1 MYTHAFRMRR
11 LSSAIALASII
22 GTPTL
27 VFAQQ
32 SDAASDVELEAMQ
45 VVGTAMDAMGYIEA
59 EKQPSVGKL
68 DVPLNEQ
75 PFSMSVVDEQ
85 FMQDTGSKTIQ
96 DALLYTPG
104 VYAGNYGFDTRI
116 DGASV
121 RGIEAGRYLDGLRQL
136 YGSYNSVRTNPYALE
151 SLEVLKGPSSMLYGQ
166 ADLGGIINGVSKLPE
181 EEPSGEVWAQYG
193 SHNRKQLAVDVTGA
207 ADEEGK
213 LLYRLVALKRDSDT
227 QVDHVEDDGY
237 VVSPSLTWRPSD
249 DTEITLLVNRQENEG
264 QVSAQF
270 LPQAGTLEPGSEGFI
285 GSERFV
291 GEPGWDRFDR
301 EKTETT
307 LFFDHQL
314 NRDWAFSATARYT
327 DSSTETREHWVDI
340 PSVPDAN
347 GEVSRTIFTADAETQ
362 IFNLDARLEGD
373 FNLGNT
379 QHNLMAGI
387 DRQDATWE
395 QDNYSSVPG
404 GGGAFDIYDP
414 QYGDLQLDSLA
425 PTDQPGNEVEQV
437 GIYLA
442 DHIEVGP
449 VAVSAGLRHDWAEN
463 RELAVTGADTVSDE
477 EATTG
482 RLGLMYRFENG
493 ISPYVSYSEAF
504 SMNLGTDG
512 TANQSTLK
520 PTTGEQEEAG
530 VKYLSPDK
538 SLAISAAYFDITQ
551 ENRINDGTTPG
562 GVEQTGAVIDGW
574 ELQINK
580 RWQDFE
586 TQLGYTNM
594 NADDASSGERL
605 SAVAEKQASWWNKL
619 YVGNNWRVGAG
630 VRYIGDNVG
639 SGGAPK
645 VPSETLFDA
654 MIGYTVGQWDL
665 SLDAK
670 NLTDEEFVSWC
681 RYEGGDCGYGE
692 RRNVTA
698 NVRYQF

>member
-1 MYTHAFRMRR
+1 MRC
-11 LSSAIALASII
+11 LSSAVAMASIF

-27 VFAQQ
+27 VVAQQ
-32 SDAASDVELEAMQ
+32 NPSANDVELEAMQ
-45 VVGTAMDAMGYIEA
+45 VVATAVDAMGYIEA

-75 PFSMSVVDEQ
+75 PFSLSVVDEQ

-104 VYAGNYGFDTRI
+104 VYAGNFGFDTRI
-116 DGASV
+116 DGATV
-121 RGIEAGRYLDGLRQL
+121 RGVDAGRYLDGLRQI

-151 SLEVLKGPSSMLYGQ
+151 SVEVLKGPSSMLYGQ

-181 EEPSGEVWAQYG
+181 EERSGEVWAQYG
-193 SHNRKQLAVDVTGA
+193 SNNRKQLAFDVTGA
-207 ADEEGK
+207 ADEDGK
-213 LLYRLVALKRDSDT
+213 LLYRLVGLKRDSDT

-249 DTEITLLVNRQENEG
+249 DTEITLLVNRQENKG

-270 LPQAGTLEPGSEGFI
+270 LPQAGTLEPGSQGFI

-291 GEPGWDRFDR
+291 GEPGWDRYDR

-340 PSVPDAN
+340 GTQPDAN
-347 GEVSRTIFTADAETQ
+347 GEVSRTIYTADAETQ
-362 IFNLDARLEGD
+362 IFNLDARLEGE
-373 FNLGNT
+373 FALGDT
-379 QHNLMAGI
+379 KHNLIAGI

-395 QDNYSSVPG
+395 QDNYSSVAG
-404 GGGAFDIYDP
+404 GGGTINIYDP
-414 QYGDLQLDSLA
+414 QYGNLQLDSLD
-425 PTDQPGNEVEQV
+425 PSDRPGNEIDQV

-449 VAVSAGLRHDWAEN
+449 VVVSAGLRHDWAEN
-463 RELAVTGADTVSDE
+463 RQVAVAGSDTVSDE

-482 RLGLMYRFENG
+482 RLGLMYQFDNG

-504 SMNLGTDG
+504 AMNLGNDG
-512 TANQSTLK
+512 ASEGGTLD
-520 PTTGEQEEAG
+520 PTTGEQEEVG
-530 VKYLSPDK
+530 IKYLSPDK
-538 SLAISAAYFDITQ
+538 SLSVSAAYFDISE
-551 ENRINDGTTPG
+551 ENRIAEGATPG
-562 GVEQTGAVIDGW
+562 GVTQTGAVIDGW

-594 NADDASSGERL
+594 NADDESTGERL
-605 SAVAEKQASWWNKL
+605 PYVAEKQASWWNKL
-619 YVGNNWRVGAG
+619 YLGNNWRFGAG

-645 VPSETLFDA
+645 VPSETLVDA
-654 MIGYTVGQWDL
+654 MIGYTVGKWDL

-670 NLTDEEFVSWC
+670 NLTDEEFISWC

-698 NVRYQF
+698 NVRYRF

>member
-1 MYTHAFRMRR
+1 MQKSAFHLRK
-11 LSSAIALASII
+11 LSSAVALASLM
-22 GTPTL
+22 TPAYAT
-27 VFAQQ
+27 AQQ
-32 SDAASDVELEAMQ
+32 AEPASDVELESMQ
-45 VVGTAMDAMGYIEA
+45 VIGTALDAMGYIEA

-121 RGIEAGRYLDGLRQL
+121 RGIEAGRYLDGLRQI

-181 EEPSGEVWAQYG
+181 EERQGEVWAQYG

-207 ADEEGK
+207 ADEDGK
-213 LLYRLVALKRDSDT
+213 LLYRLVALQRDSDT

-270 LPQAGTLEPGSEGFI
+270 LPQAGTLEPGSQGFI

-291 GEPGWDRFDR
+291 GEPGWDRYDR

-327 DSSTETREHWVDI
+327 ESSTETREHWVDI

-347 GEVSRTIFTADAETQ
+347 GEVSRTIFTADDETQ
-362 IFNLDARLEGD
+362 IFNIDARLEGD
-373 FNLGNT
+373 FELGNT
-379 QHNLMAGI
+379 QHNLIAGI
-387 DRQDATWE
+387 DRQDAHWE
-395 QDNYSSVPG
+395 QDNYFSTGAGLG
-404 GGGAFDIYDP
+404 GTIDIYDP
-414 QYGDLQLDSLA
+414 EYGNLQLDSVD
-425 PTDQPGNEVEQV
+425 PIDGSQNDIEQV

-449 VAVSAGLRHDWAEN
+449 VVVSAGLRHDWAEN
-463 RELAVTGADTVSDE
+463 REVPATGTETVSDE

-482 RLGLMYRFENG
+482 RLGLMYQFDNG

-504 SMNLGTDG
+504 TMNLGTDG

-551 ENRINDGTTPG
+551 QNRIEEGATPG

-594 NADDASSGERL
+594 NANNDSTGERL

-619 YVGNNWRVGAG
+619 YVGNNWRLGAG

>member
-1 MYTHAFRMRR
+1 MHYSAFHLRK
-11 LSSAIALASII
+11 LSSAVALASVF
-22 GTPTL
+22 GSPTIA
-27 VFAQQ
+27 FAQQ
-32 SDAASDVELEAMQ
+32 TDATSDVELEAMQ

-59 EKQPSVGKL
+59 ERQPDVGKL

-104 VYAGNYGFDTRI
+104 VYAGNFGFDTRI

-121 RGIEAGRYLDGLRQL
+121 RGISAGRYLDGLRQL

-181 EEPSGEVWAQYG
+181 EERSGEVWAQYG

-207 ADEEGK
+207 ADEDGE

-237 VVSPSLTWRPSD
+237 VVSPSLTWRPSN
-249 DTEITLLVNRQENEG
+249 DTEITLLVNRQENKG

-270 LPQAGTLEPGSEGFI
+270 LPQAGTLESGSQGFI

-291 GEPGWDRFDR
+291 GEPGWDRYDR

-307 LFFDHQL
+307 LFFDHQI
-314 NRDWAFSATARYT
+314 NHDWAFSATARYT
-327 DSSTETREHWVDI
+327 DSSTETREHWVTI
-340 PSVPDAN
+340 PSQPDAN
-347 GEVSRTIFTADAETQ
+347 GEVPRTIFTADAATQ
-362 IFNLDARLEGD
+362 IFNVDARLEGE
-373 FNLGNT
+373 FALGNT
-379 QHNLMAGI
+379 QHSLIAGI
-387 DRQDATWE
+387 DRQDAHWE
-395 QDNYSSVPG
+395 QDNYYYGYGEG
-404 GGGAFDIYDP
+404 GTIDVYDP
-414 QYGDLQLDSLA
+414 EYGNLQLDSLN
-425 PTDQPGNEVEQV
+425 PTDQPDNEIEQV

-449 VAVSAGLRHDWAEN
+449 VVVSAGLRHDWAEN
-463 RELAVTGADTVSDE
+463 RELAVNGADTVSDE

-482 RLGLMYRFENG
+482 RLGLMYRFDNG

-512 TANQSTLK
+512 TASQSTLK

-530 VKYLSPDK
+530 IKYLSPDK

-551 ENRINDGTTPG
+551 ENRVNDGSTPG

-574 ELQINK
+574 ELQVNK

-586 TQLGYTNM
+586 TQLGYTHM

-605 SAVAEKQASWWNKL
+605 PYVAEKQASWWNKL
-619 YVGNNWRVGAG
+619 YLGNNWRFGAG

-645 VPSETLFDA
+645 VPSETLVDA

-670 NLTDEEFVSWC
+670 NLTDEEFISWC

>member
-1 MYTHAFRMRR
+1 MHHSIFHMRK
-11 LSSAIALASII
+11 LTSAVALASLIA
-22 GTPTL
+22 PT
-27 VFAQQ
+27 FAAAQQ
-32 SDAASDVELEAMQ
+32 AGSPSNVELEAMQ
-45 VVGTAMDAMGYIEA
+45 VLGSAADAMGYIEA

-75 PFSMSVVDEQ
+75 PFSLSVVDEQ
-85 FMQDTGSKTIQ
+85 FMQDTGSQTIQ
-96 DALLYTPG
+96 DALRYTPG

-181 EEPSGEVWAQYG
+181 EERSGEVWAQYG

-207 ADEEGK
+207 ANEDGT

-237 VVSPSLTWRPSD
+237 VVAPSLTWRPSD
-249 DTEITLLVNRQENEG
+249 DTEVTLLVNRQENKG

-270 LPQAGTLEPGSEGFI
+270 LPQAGTLEPGSQGFI

-291 GEPGWDRFDR
+291 GEPGWDRYDR

-347 GEVSRTIFTADAETQ
+347 GEVSRTIFTADAATQ
-362 IFNLDARLEGD
+362 IFNVDARLQGNFE
-373 FNLGNT
+373 LGNT
-379 QHNLMAGI
+379 QHNLIAGI
-387 DRQDATWE
+387 DRQDARWE
-395 QDNYSSVPG
+395 QDHYDSVPG
-404 GGGAFDIYDP
+404 GGGNIDIYNP
-414 QYGDLQLDSLA
+414 QYGDLQLDSLN
-425 PTDQPGNEVEQV
+425 PSDRPDNEIEQV

-449 VAVSAGLRHDWAEN
+449 VVVSAGLRHDWAEN
-463 RELAVTGADTVSDE
+463 RELAVSGSDSVSDQ

-482 RLGLMYRFENG
+482 RLGLMYRFANG
-493 ISPYVSYSEAF
+493 VSPYVSYSEAF
-504 SMNLGTDG
+504 TMNLGTDG
-512 TANQSTLK
+512 TANPSALE
-520 PTTGEQEEAG
+520 PTRGEQEEAG
-530 VKYLSPDK
+530 IKYLSPDK

-551 ENRINDGTTPG
+551 ENRVSDGVTPG

-586 TQLGYTNM
+586 TQLGYTHM
-594 NADDASSGERL
+594 NANDDSSGERL

-619 YVGNNWRVGAG
+619 YVGNHWRLAAG

-639 SGGAPK
+639 FGGSPV
-645 VPSETLFDA
+645 VPSETLYDA
-654 MIGYTVGQWDL
+654 MIGYTVGQWDI

-670 NLTDEEFVSWC
+670 NLTDEEFISWC

>member
-1 MYTHAFRMRR
+1 MHHSIFHMRK
-11 LSSAIALASII
+11 LTSSVALASLIA
-22 GTPTL
+22 PT
-27 VFAQQ
+27 FAAAQQ
-32 SDAASDVELEAMQ
+32 AGSLSNVELEAMQ
-45 VVGTAMDAMGYIEA
+45 VLGTAADAMGYIEA

-68 DVPLNEQ
+68 DAPLNEQ
-75 PFSMSVVDEQ
+75 PFSMSVADEQ
-85 FMQDTGSKTIQ
+85 FMQDTGSHTIQ
-96 DALLYTPG
+96 DALRYTPG

-181 EEPSGEVWAQYG
+181 EERQGEVWAQYG

-207 ADEEGK
+207 ANEDGT
-213 LLYRLVALKRDSDT
+213 LLYRLVALQRDSDT

-237 VVSPSLTWRPSD
+237 VVAPSLTWRPSD
-249 DTEITLLVNRQENEG
+249 DTAITLLVNRQENKG

-270 LPQAGTLEPGSEGFI
+270 LPQAGTLEPGSQGFI

-291 GEPGWDRFDR
+291 GEPGWDRYDR

-347 GEVSRTIFTADAETQ
+347 GEVSRTIFTADAATQ
-362 IFNLDARLEGD
+362 IFNVDARLEGN
-373 FNLGNT
+373 FELGNT
-379 QHNLMAGI
+379 QHNLIAGI
-387 DRQDATWE
+387 DRQDARWE
-395 QDNYSSVPG
+395 QDHYDSVPG
-404 GGGAFDIYDP
+404 GGGNIDIYNP
-414 QYGDLQLDSLA
+414 QYGDLQLDSLN
-425 PTDQPGNEVEQV
+425 PSDRPDNEIEQV

-449 VAVSAGLRHDWAEN
+449 VVVSAGLRHDWAEN
-463 RELAVTGADTVSDE
+463 RQLAVSGSDSVSDQ

-482 RLGLMYRFENG
+482 RLGLMYRFANG
-493 ISPYVSYSEAF
+493 VSPYVSYSEAF
-504 SMNLGTDG
+504 TMNLGTDG
-512 TANQSTLK
+512 TANPSALE
-520 PTTGEQEEAG
+520 PTRGEQEEAG

-551 ENRINDGTTPG
+551 ENRVSDGVTPG

-586 TQLGYTNM
+586 TQLGYTYM
-594 NADDASSGERL
+594 NANDDSSGERL

-619 YVGNNWRVGAG
+619 YVGNHWRLAAG

-639 SGGAPK
+639 FGGSPV
-645 VPSETLFDA
+645 VPSETLYDA
-654 MIGYTVGQWDL
+654 MIGYTVGQWDI

-670 NLTDEEFVSWC
+670 NLTDEEFISWC

>member
-1 MYTHAFRMRR
+1 MPR
-11 LSSAIALASII
+11 AIAIASLL
-22 GTPTL
+22 GTSAYAVAQDDLNTPT
-27 VFAQQ
+27 
-32 SDAASDVELEAMQ
+32 VELDTVE
-45 VVGTAMDAMGYIEA
+45 VTAESTGQFGYIEM
-59 EKQPSVGKL
+59 EETPGVGKMN
-68 DVPLNEQ
+68 VPLKDQ
-75 PFSMSVVDEQ
+75 PFSISVVDEQ

-104 VYAGNYGFDTRI
+104 VYAGNFGFDTRI

-121 RGIEAGRYLDGLRQL
+121 RGVTAGRYLDGLRQL

-166 ADLGGIINGVSKLPE
+166 ADLGGVINGVSKLPE
-181 EEPSGEVWAQYG
+181 EESSGEVWAQYG

-237 VVSPSLTWRPSD
+237 LVSPSLTWRPSD
-249 DTEITLLVNRQENEG
+249 DTEITLLVNRQENKG

-270 LPQAGTLEPGSEGFI
+270 LPQAGTLEPGSQGFI

-291 GEPGWDRFDR
+291 GEPGWDRYDR

-327 DSSTETREHWVDI
+327 DSSTETREHWVTI
-340 PSVPDAN
+340 SSAPDAN
-347 GEVSRTIFTADAETQ
+347 GEVPRTIYTADDETQ
-362 IFNLDARLEGD
+362 IFNIDARLEGE
-373 FNLGNT
+373 FELGDT
-379 QHNLMAGI
+379 QHNLIAGI
-387 DRQDATWE
+387 DRQDAHWE
-395 QDNYSSVPG
+395 RNNNGSATG
-404 GGGAFDIYDP
+404 GTIDVYDP
-414 QYGDLQLDSLA
+414 EYGNLQLEALDPSG
-425 PTDQPGNEVEQV
+425 QSGNEIEQV

-442 DHIEVGP
+442 DHIEVSR

-463 RELAVTGADTVSDE
+463 RKLSVSEPDE
-477 EATTG
+477 VYEQEATTG
-482 RLGLMYRFENG
+482 RLGLMYRFDNG
-493 ISPYVSYSEAF
+493 ISPYVSYSESF
-504 SMNLGTDG
+504 TMNLGDDG
-512 TANQSTLK
+512 TANPSALE

-530 VKYLSPDK
+530 IKYLSPDK
-538 SLAISAAYFDITQ
+538 SLAINAAYFDITQ
-551 ENRINDGTTPG
+551 ENRVSDGATPG

-574 ELQINK
+574 ELQVNK

-586 TQLGYTNM
+586 TQLGYTHM

-605 SAVAEKQASWWNKL
+605 PYVAEKQASWWNKL
-619 YVGNNWRVGAG
+619 YLGNNWRFGAG